1 MYTLS
6 RRGTICSPKILTF
19 ASLTPNGSYATC
31 ATNGLVSLPTTTFK
45 PSRNGSNIVLHVN
58 GPRAHLRTS
67 CRKES
72 HSIMFSIKL
81 TCAIRFLVRQ
91 HTLESQ
97 QQQQPQPISD
107 DAQAETV
114 PRRESVSS
122 TTPTSPRTTQSQ
134 AQPTSQTT
142 PGSGTIG
149 AIHPPRFPL
158 ILGSPSSFH
167 DLNPSNYAPAHE
179 SRRRNAEQRAA
190 TLRADRLIGEVEPN
204 RVFCSLCQK
213 WVQLRQ
219 DSSYCAYPWLQHR
232 GKCLA
237 RQ

>member
-1 MYTLS
+1 
-6 RRGTICSPKILTF
+6 
-19 ASLTPNGSYATC
+19 
-31 ATNGLVSLPTTTFK
+31 
-45 PSRNGSNIVLHVN
+45 
-58 GPRAHLRTS
+58 
-67 CRKES
+67 
-72 HSIMFSIKL
+72 MFSIKFISV
-81 TCAIRFLVRQ
+81 IRFLVRQ

-97 QQQQPQPISD
+97 QPHQTTSD
-107 DAQAETV
+107 GVQAETGGSMI
-114 PRRESVSS
+114 PRRGSISS
-122 TTPTSPRTTQSQ
+122 TGPASPRISQSQ
-134 AQPTSQTT
+134 AHPPSQTT
-142 PGSGTIG
+142 PGPGTIG
-149 AIHPPRFPL
+149 PTHPSRFPL
-158 ILGSPSSFH
+158 IMGSPSSFH

>member
-1 MYTLS
+1 
-6 RRGTICSPKILTF
+6 
-19 ASLTPNGSYATC
+19 
-31 ATNGLVSLPTTTFK
+31 
-45 PSRNGSNIVLHVN
+45 
-58 GPRAHLRTS
+58 
-67 CRKES
+67 
-72 HSIMFSIKL
+72 MFSIKL
-81 TCAIRFLVRQ
+81 THAIRLPARQ

-97 QQQQPQPISD
+97 QHQQPTSD
-107 DAQAETV
+107 DAQAETGGSTI
-114 PRRESVSS
+114 PRRQSISS
-122 TTPTSPRTTQSQ
+122 TSPTSPRITQSLPQ
-134 AQPTSQTT
+134 SQTT
-142 PGSGTIG
+142 PGPGTVT
-149 AIHPPRFPL
+149 ATHPPRFPL
-158 ILGSPSSFH
+158 IMGSPSSFH